1 MLTEIEWWGGLL
13 YLCGALAYWIT
24 YKEIGMKWALD
35 YIGFHL
41 AFLTSAVLLALYFY
55 ELDSPL
61 LQKLYVGLTVMALVS
76 ILLMWFWPSSD
87 EEPSADSLH
96 EDAAD
101 EEADEEPGLLT
112 IIIGNLVLCGPLL
125 ATVVLGALK
134 SYGLAQQLGWMS

>member
-1 MLTEIEWWGGLL
+1 MLLSCRDSENSSYACSGRVSPCFVIV
-13 YLCGALAYWIT
+13 IV
-24 YKEIGMKWALD
+24 
-35 YIGFHL
+35 
-41 AFLTSAVLLALYFY
+41 VLSPPD

-61 LQKLYVGLTVMALVS
+61 LQKLYVGLTAMALVS

>member
-1 MLTEIEWWGGLL
+1 
-13 YLCGALAYWIT
+13 
-24 YKEIGMKWALD
+24 MKWALD

-61 LQKLYVGLTVMALVS
+61 LQKLYVGLTAMALVS

-101 EEADEEPGLLT
+101 KKADEEPGLLT

>member
-55 ELDSPL
+55 ELNSPL

-76 ILLMWFWPSSD
+76 MLSGSRSPVAASRASCRQASTISSRA
-87 EEPSADSLH
+87 P
-96 EDAAD
+96 
-101 EEADEEPGLLT
+101 
-112 IIIGNLVLCGPLL
+112 
-125 ATVVLGALK
+125 
-134 SYGLAQQLGWMS
+134 